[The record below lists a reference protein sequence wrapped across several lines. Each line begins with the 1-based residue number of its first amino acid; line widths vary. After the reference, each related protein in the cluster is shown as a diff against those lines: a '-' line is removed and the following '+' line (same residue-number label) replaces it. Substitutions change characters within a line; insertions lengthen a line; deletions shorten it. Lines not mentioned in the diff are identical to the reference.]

1 MFHKNS
7 KVYFL
12 LIMLR
17 LIVDNVTEFVE
28 CILTILMREFVIF
41 AGQDIGSAPASPAHN
56 QDKAVL

>member
-1 MFHKNS
+1 
-7 KVYFL
+7 
-12 LIMLR
+12 MLR